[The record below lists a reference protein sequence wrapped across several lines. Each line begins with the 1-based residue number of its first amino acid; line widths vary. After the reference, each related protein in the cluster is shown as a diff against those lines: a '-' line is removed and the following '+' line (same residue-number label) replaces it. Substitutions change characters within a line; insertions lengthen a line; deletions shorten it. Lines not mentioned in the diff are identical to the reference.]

1 MEIKIINGTL
11 GFQILIIINGAKF
24 YNLREFDT
32 VEETRQFLNQH
43 GLEEK
48 EYALQKLI

>member
-1 MEIKIINGTL
+1 MEIKIIESAL

-32 VEETRQFLNQH
+32 VEEAKEFLKEH
-43 GLEEK
+43 GLEES
-48 EYALQKLI
+48 Q

>member
-1 MEIKIINGTL
+1 MEIKIIESAL

-32 VEETRQFLNQH
+32 VEEAKDFLKEH
-43 GLEEK
+43 GLK
-48 EYALQKLI
+48 ESQ